1 MKAKQEK
8 LAALFRQATVIP
20 VLTIERLEDAVP
32 LARALVA
39 GGVRVL
45 EVTLRTP
52 VAIEAAKAIMAE
64 VPEAIVGIGTI
75 LNADDLARAED
86 IGAQFGISPGTTP
99 ELLKAAAAS
108 GLPFAPGIATA
119 SELMQA
125 LAHGF
130 GLVKFFPAEQS
141 GGIKALR
148 ALAGPFPGYA
158 VLPDRRHRRGQRGGV
173 AGRAQRGR
181 GRRFLAV
188 SGGRYQVRQLGRHNR
203 HVPAGHEIAE
213 TGPKI
218 GYITTRARTGRTT
231 MTASIVGWAHTPF
244 GKFDAE
250 TVESLVVKVAADALA
265 DAGISAG
272 DVDEI
277 VLGHFNAGFSPQDF
291 TASLVLQAD
300 PALRFKPATRVEN
313 ACATGSAAV
322 HQGIRAIAAG
332 DAKIVL
338 VVGVEQMTRTPPAEI
353 GRNLLRASY
362 LPEDGDTP
370 GGFAGVFG
378 KIAQAY
384 FQKYGDQSDAL
395 AMIAAKNHKNGVSNP
410 YAQMRKD
417 FGYEFCRSESEKNPF
432 VAGPLKRTDCSLVS
446 DGAAALVLT
455 DAETAKTMGK
465 AVNIRA
471 TAHAQDF
478 LPMSK
483 RDILQ
488 FEGCTV
494 AWQRA
499 LASAG
504 VQLSDLSFVE
514 THDCFTVAELIEYE
528 AMGLTPRGQGARAIK
543 EGWTQ
548 KDGKLPVNP
557 SGGLKAKGHPIG
569 ATGVSMHVLSAMQL
583 LDQAPEG
590 MQIKNAKLAG
600 IFNMGG
606 AAVANYVSVL
616 EPAK

>member
-1 MKAKQEK
+1 M
-8 LAALFRQATVIP
+8 
-20 VLTIERLEDAVP
+20 
-32 LARALVA
+32 
-39 GGVRVL
+39 
-45 EVTLRTP
+45 
-52 VAIEAAKAIMAE
+52 
-64 VPEAIVGIGTI
+64 
-75 LNADDLARAED
+75 
-86 IGAQFGISPGTTP
+86 
-99 ELLKAAAAS
+99 
-108 GLPFAPGIATA
+108 
-119 SELMQA
+119 
-125 LAHGF
+125 
-130 GLVKFFPAEQS
+130 
-141 GGIKALR
+141 
-148 ALAGPFPGYA
+148 
-158 VLPDRRHRRGQRGGV
+158 
-173 AGRAQRGR
+173 
-181 GRRFLAV
+181 
-188 SGGRYQVRQLGRHNR
+188 
-203 HVPAGHEIAE
+203 
-213 TGPKI
+213 TGC
-218 GYITTRARTGRTT
+218 
-231 MTASIVGWAHTPF
+231 IVGWAHTAF
-244 GKFDAE
+244 GKLEGE
-250 TVESLVVKVAADALA
+250 TVESLIVRVAVDALA
-265 DAGISAG
+265 NAGIAPA

-277 VLGHFNAGFSPQDF
+277 VLGHFNAGFSQQDF
-291 TASLVLQAD
+291 TASLVLQASD
-300 PALRFKPATRVEN
+300 DLRFKRATRVEN

-322 HQGIRAIAAG
+322 HQGLRAIAAK
-332 DAKIVL
+332 AARIVL
-338 VVGVEQMTRTPPAEI
+338 VVGVEQMTTTPGPEI

-362 LPEDGDTP
+362 VKDEANIE

-378 KIAQAY
+378 KIAGAY

-395 AMIAAKNHKNGVSNP
+395 AMIAAKNHKNGVANP

-417 FGYEFCRSESEKNPF
+417 YGYEFCRSESEKNPF

-455 DAETAKTMGK
+455 DAETARSMGK

-499 LASAG
+499 LESAG

-548 KDGKLPVNP
+548 KDGKLPINP

-569 ATGVSMHVLSAMQL
+569 ATGVSMHVMTAMQL
-583 LDQAPEG
+583 VGQAPEG
-590 MQIKNAKLAG
+590 MQIKDPKLAG